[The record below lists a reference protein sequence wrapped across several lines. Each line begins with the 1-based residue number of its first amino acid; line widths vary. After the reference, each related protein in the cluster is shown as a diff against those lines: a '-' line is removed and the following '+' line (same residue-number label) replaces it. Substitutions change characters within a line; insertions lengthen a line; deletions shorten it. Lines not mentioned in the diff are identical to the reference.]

1 MSYTSST
8 SARFA
13 NPSVPSIKAKGLSSC
28 MKLNQ
33 VGGVESL
40 THDQNKVHSA
50 LSFHAA
56 GER

>member
-1 MSYTSST
+1 MSYTPSA

-13 NPSVPSIKAKGLSSC
+13 NLSVLSIKAQELSSC

-40 THDQNKVHSA
+40 TRDQNKVHSA